1 VKPSSITLKIVE
13 IMPILEAIQS
23 TLALNPDI
31 FRLVKPAIVG
41 WERLEGRPRN
51 EKDFS
56 RNLRAEIRDPLWM
69 LCRQWQVGEFE
80 GEDAGTAIESKF
92 VLETTLLNTFTAANG
107 QQEDY
112 NDNIPLEVR
121 VESERVHF
129 DLFTQVQVGKT
140 WAKLLKSEGLS
151 SHLAAYVLQYPF
163 TLDPSVLAQ
172 DYRDSDAETTQF
184 LMLNQKRMPNGEA
197 LLNAIGSTDHAT
209 FIAGNPDKVALE
221 ALGKT
226 LATLY
231 KNIYHQPLS
240 TTDDSWKPE
249 RLEYQFKVTLP
260 ETPQQLVQLN
270 AEEYYQG
277 HLDWYSFDI
286 NPTRQTVR
294 NPILTPPKRVV
305 NSYIP
310 TPVQFNGMPNRRWW
324 TFENGTVN
332 LGNLNAQTSDLAT
345 LLFAEFALV
354 FSNDWHYVPCELPVG
369 SLNRIEGILVTD
381 VFGIKTWVRP
391 AGRGLDDDWHRWNMY
406 NLNTEGII
414 AGQAADTRLFI
425 PPAVV
430 KTLDGE
436 PHEEVR
442 FIRDEMSNM
451 VWAIEQRIPTDIGK
465 SKDGNEAADAFVKYL
480 KDKQLV
486 PTPPL
491 KPVDVDDPN
500 PTASLR
506 YVLGTTVPRQW
517 IPFIPVKISTSS
529 RQIRLQKAAMPEF
542 LERSGGGYSPI
553 VAGRTSFLTPPQY
566 FLNEEEVPRTG
577 IVVKKSFQRTRWYN
591 GKVFTWVGKQKE
603 VGRGEGTSGLAF
615 DQLIPIQQR

>member
-1 VKPSSITLKIVE
+1 
-13 IMPILEAIQS
+13 MPILDAVQS
-23 TLALNPDI
+23 TLALNRNI
-31 FRLVKPAIVG
+31 VRFAKPAIVG

-51 EKDFS
+51 EADFS
-56 RNLRAEIRDPLWM
+56 RNLRAEMRDPLWM

-92 VLETTLLNTFTAANG
+92 VLETTLLNDFIAANG
-107 QQEDY
+107 QREDY
-112 NDNIPLEVR
+112 DDRVPLEVR
-121 VESERVHF
+121 VERERLSF

-140 WAKLLKSEGLS
+140 WAKLLKNEGLS
-151 SHLAAYVLQYPF
+151 GHLAAYVTQYPF
-163 TLDPSVLAQ
+163 ELDPSVLAQ
-172 DYRDSDAETTQF
+172 DYRDSDADTTQF
-184 LMLNQKRMPNGEA
+184 LMLNQNRLPNGEA
-197 LLNAIGSTDHAT
+197 LLKAIDGPDHAA
-209 FIAGNPDKVALE
+209 FIALNPDKTALE
-221 ALGKT
+221 TLGKT

-231 KNIYHQPLS
+231 KNIYSQPLS

-249 RLEYQFKVTLP
+249 RLEYQFKLTLP
-260 ETPQQLVQLN
+260 ETAQQLVELK

-286 NPTRQTVR
+286 NPTRQAVGNTPV
-294 NPILTPPKRVV
+294 TPPKSTVH
-305 NSYIP
+305 SYIP

-332 LGNLNAQTSDLAT
+332 LGHLNAHTSDLAT

-391 AGRGLDDDWHRWNMY
+391 AGRGLDDNWQRWNMY
-406 NLNTEGII
+406 NLNTEGVI
-414 AGQAADTRLFI
+414 AQQTADTRLFI
-425 PPAVV
+425 PPAVI

-451 VWAIEQRIPTDIGK
+451 VWAIEERIPTDIGK
-465 SKDGNEAADAFVKYL
+465 GKNGNEAADAFVKHL

-486 PTPPL
+486 PTPAL
-491 KPVDVDDPN
+491 QPVDVDAEN
-500 PTASLR
+500 PVATLR
-506 YVLGTTVPRQW
+506 YVLGTTVPRHW
-517 IPFIPVKISTSS
+517 IPFIPVKINNFS

-542 LERSGGGYSPI
+542 LVRNGGNYPPTVEGRS
-553 VAGRTSFLTPPQY
+553 SFLQASQY

-591 GKVFTWVGKQKE
+591 GKTFTWVGKQKE
-603 VGRGEGTSGLAF
+603 VGRGEGSSGLAF
-615 DQLIPIQQR
+615 DQLVPIQQR